1 MQASDKQFAI
11 ADLEERKK
19 SECAWVGVRAFSR
32 HSLKSRYTCI
42 GGPMSG
48 YAERPR
54 PRRLVV
60 RKASRDIFR
69 HWRSEHPE
77 RVTRNQYIGITRNL
91 IELRET
97 EIDALIRKG
106 ILKADARHLGK
117 VGNWPSVAARAT
129 VSRAKNL

>member
-1 MQASDKQFAI
+1 MYARRRTIFFGIDEASSLRELRAI
-11 ADLEERKK
+11 IYL
-19 SECAWVGVRAFSR
+19 
-32 HSLKSRYTCI
+32 Y
-42 GGPMSG
+42 
-48 YAERPR
+48 
-54 PRRLVV
+54 
-60 RKASRDIFR
+60 IFF
-69 HWRSEHPE
+69 
-77 RVTRNQYIGITRNL
+77 IFGITRNL